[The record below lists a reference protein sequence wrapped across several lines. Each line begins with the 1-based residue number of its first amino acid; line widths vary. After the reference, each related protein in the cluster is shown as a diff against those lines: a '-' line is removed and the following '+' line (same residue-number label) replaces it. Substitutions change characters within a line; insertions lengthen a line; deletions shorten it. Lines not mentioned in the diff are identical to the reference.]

1 MLKNSDQYKRTRKDH
16 VLNNEAIKLKKEY
29 CENCFVQF
37 KIVNLKFS
45 HNCKRCFRTVCHSC
59 GSQREK
65 IIGCL
70 EKPEQNHRICNMCK
84 EERNQ
89 INYFI
94 EKHKLVWGQSS
105 QICDR
110 WLESLGLLQQK
121 KELNQEYQALADQIK
136 KNWNEFESKTPELAQ
151 VKKDLK
157 DFHAC
162 AIKYNYSFCEV
173 LHYLQGDMSNEIISQ
188 EVYNIMVRF
197 LFKVINL
204 IKRYFKYLKCMQK
217 QFPEVGYT
225 REYLK
230 ILTFLMC
237 FCTQQEAYYIFTNI
251 IYYVIPPPLYPKE
264 AKKNKM
270 ETVEKYL
277 QYIIDDI
284 VDQKG
289 FGEEN
294 ILLVKQFLSGSYFLY
309 YQSFFI
315 NYLQFQV
322 CFAMIDKIIMKR
334 DFKELEKY
342 IKAVSFKHIVNMRQV
357 GSNTD
362 QLNEVILR
370 WTTKI
375 SDLDQII
382 TKNFKNIT
390 HQYHLDLIDKNDHN
404 LQKKQS
410 KDQSKSIDDLKGD
423 LETMN
428 QYSKAVYDDLQK
440 KIQEYDTLKAE
451 QDVTKKEYENLKKE
465 IEILKKEPKKGQFDE
480 QQFNQLKS
488 QFEKKLKELENDN
501 KNLKIEVFENNMQ
514 AMKLNKSREDEFMA
528 LNKRLQ
534 EALENLKQEQMK
546 VKNLQSEL
554 DQMKKTF
561 SENEKKYVEIINQE
575 KMKVNNLTSQCT
587 NLSNQCKMMQQ
598 KLQQQ
603 QQQTPQAQ
611 TFQSQ
616 SQFSSSPQSQVL
628 QVPLSNGQ
636 ESSRVGSSQ
645 TLQLPKTNLS
655 IQTSPNNSSLST
667 PRLPSSPSDSK
678 QASMTAI
685 PPSPNG
691 HSPTRSS
698 STSKADPLVLQ
709 VSQQQQQIQQ
719 QQSIMMQMRQKG
731 QQISQQLQQAQKD
744 LQQKDSQ
751 IKEMEQKLD
760 TFTKKIEQQ
769 SGLEK
774 QCQMLMIV
782 QRDAQQKDSQ
792 IKERDQKIQAQIKK
806 IEELQEELEGKD
818 KHFASYENNSKIT
831 IDKFKQDFNEKEQKI
846 ADLTQKLQKAQQQ
859 VERLITQANTQE
871 KNSEQLFEMQLG
883 QKQASIE
890 QKVHIIREKEEELN
904 QTKIKN
910 VEFQKQFK
918 NMEKQISTLQKEKAE
933 LEEKITNLQEEI
945 QNKDQLLQKF
955 QESISSQEFF
965 NEKEKILIE
974 REKQI
979 SAKSQQLEK
988 SKQDLV
994 IKSEELKTQE
1004 EKLQQLDS
1012 QLKEQ
1017 QLQLLEKQ
1025 EEIQETQNKLKQ
1037 QEAEL
1042 KKKSNQILSGQE
1054 TLVQKQVQLQEKENQ
1069 LLQKES
1075 EIVKEK
1081 EEVNNQLTS
1090 INSQKKQLVI
1100 QEAALNK
1107 SKEDFKNK
1115 ESNFSQKQKFLQDLQ
1130 NKINEQQQ
1138 ELVKQ
1143 KELLLE
1149 ERRAVQS
1156 KLGELDTLGKSAVE
1170 EESLKRQKQVKDL
1183 GEFLQKME
1191 TKLKGVHQKMKEDC
1205 ELISSQIGLNI
1216 DLVDDNFNNLAQQQ
1230 EVQAN

>member
-59 GSQREK
+59 GAQREK

-89 INYFI
+89 IEYFI
-94 EKHKLVWGQSS
+94 QKHNLRWGQSS

-121 KELNQEYQALADQIK
+121 KELNQEYQVLADQIK
-136 KNWNEFESKTPELAQ
+136 KNWNEFELKTPELAQ

-173 LHYLQGDMSNEIISQ
+173 LFCLQGDMSNEIISQ
-188 EVYNIMVRF
+188 EIYNIMVRF
-197 LFKVINL
+197 LFK
-204 IKRYFKYLKCMQK
+204 
-217 QFPEVGYT
+217 FPEVGYT

-237 FCTQQEAYYIFTNI
+237 FCTQQEAYFIFTNI

-322 CFAMIDKIIMKR
+322 CFAMIDNIIMKR

-382 TKNFKNIT
+382 AKNFKNIT
-390 HQYHLDLIDKNDHN
+390 HQYHLDLIDKNEHN

-410 KDQSKSIDDLKGD
+410 NKDQSKTIDELKGD

-440 KIQEYDTLKAE
+440 KIQEFDTLKAE
-451 QDVTKKEYENLKKE
+451 QDVTRKEYENLKRE
-465 IEILKKEPKKGQFDE
+465 LENLKKEPKKTQFDE

-514 AMKLNKSREDEFMA
+514 AMKMNKSREDELMA
-528 LNKRLQ
+528 LNKKLQ

-546 VKNLQSEL
+546 VKSLQSEL

-575 KMKVNNLTSQCT
+575 RMKVNNLTSQCT
-587 NLSNQCKMMQQ
+587 NLTNQCKMMQQ

-603 QQQTPQAQ
+603 QQQTPQTQ

-645 TLQLPKTNLS
+645 TLQLPKNNLS
-655 IQTSPNNSSLST
+655 IQTSPNNSSIST
-667 PRLPSSPSDSK
+667 PRLPSSPNDSK
-678 QASMTAI
+678 QNSMTAI

-719 QQSIMMQMRQKG
+719 QQSIMNQMRQKG
-731 QQISQQLQQAQKD
+731 QQISQQLMQAQKD

-751 IKEMEQKLD
+751 IKEMEQKLE

-769 SGLEK
+769 QGLEK
-774 QCQMLMIV
+774 QCQMLMVV
-782 QRDAQQKDSQ
+782 QRDAQQKDNF
-792 IKERDQKIQAQIKK
+792 IRERDQKIQAQMKK

-818 KHFASYENNSKIT
+818 KHFTSYENNCKIT
-831 IDKFKQDFNEKEQKI
+831 LDKFKQDFIEKDQKI
-846 ADLTQKLQKAQQQ
+846 ADLAQKLQKAQQQ

-918 NMEKQISTLQKEKAE
+918 SLEKQIQVLQNEKAE
-933 LEEKITNLQEEI
+933 LQEKITNLQEEI

-955 QESISSQEFF
+955 QESISSQDFF
-965 NEKEKILIE
+965 NEKEKILID
-974 REKQI
+974 REKQL

-988 SKQDLV
+988 QKQDLV
-994 IKSEELKTQE
+994 VKSEELKTQE
-1004 EKLQQLDS
+1004 EKLQQLES

-1025 EEIQETQNKLKQ
+1025 EEISETQNKLKQ

-1054 TLVQKQVQLQEKENQ
+1054 SLVQKQVQLQEKENQ

-1081 EEVNNQLTS
+1081 EEMNNQLTS
-1090 INSQKKQLVI
+1090 ITSQKKQLVI

-1107 SKEDFKNK
+1107 SKEDFKTK
-1115 ESNFSQKQKFLQDLQ
+1115 ESNFSQKQKYLQDLQ

-1143 KELLLE
+1143 KEILLE

-1156 KLGELDTLGKSAVE
+1156 KLGELDTIGKSAVE

-1205 ELISSQIGLNI
+1205 ELISNQIGLNI
-1216 DLVDDNFNNLAQQQ
+1216 DLVDDNFNNLQQQQ